1 MDQEDNE
8 KTIANENN
16 LNDKIDGIELENQR
30 ATNRYGFMN
39 SRKKNSIPKE
49 FEEIVV
55 FFKLEKVL
63 FVGILRHHQEK
74 RWKGFSK

>member
-39 SRKKNSIPKE
+39 SRKKIPFQNVRRK
-49 FEEIVV
+49 
-55 FFKLEKVL
+55 
-63 FVGILRHHQEK
+63 
-74 RWKGFSK
+74 